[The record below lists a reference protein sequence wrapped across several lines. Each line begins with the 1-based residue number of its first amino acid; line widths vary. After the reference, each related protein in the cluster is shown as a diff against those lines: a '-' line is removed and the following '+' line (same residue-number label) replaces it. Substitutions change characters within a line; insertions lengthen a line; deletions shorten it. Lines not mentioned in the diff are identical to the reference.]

1 MTEMLDMTEKLDG
14 FAQRLRELRKQKN
27 LSQTDLGQLAGL
39 HSRTSAATSAARR
52 AHRAIP

>member
-1 MTEMLDMTEKLDG
+1 MTEKLDG

-52 AHRAIP
+52 AHRALT